1 MLEHEKI
8 LHDFSP
14 NPFQISLQ
22 NWVFFISV
30 VAGRSPST
38 LHSSLR
44 WRSVGGGIYSQYFVK
59 HSHLS
64 SRKEKDLWLNPRK
77 WMNLNWAR
85 ICRPF
90 KEPRNRS
97 QPGRPVGQPYL
108 SYRSARLHRLAESI
122 PRNRFLG
129 SIPVYKP
136 GLRMLHLSHEGNT
149 EEEENRRLRRL

>member
-1 MLEHEKI
+1 MRKSFMT
-8 LHDFSP
+8 LHLIGQSLP
-14 NPFQISLQ
+14 NFTTKLS
-22 NWVFFISV
+22 FFISV
-30 VAGRSPST
+30 VADRSPST

-44 WRSVGGGIYSQYFVK
+44 WRSVGGGTYSQYFVK

-108 SYRSARLHRLAESI
+108 SYRPARLHRLAESI

-129 SIPVYKP
+129 SINFTNTGS
-136 GLRMLHLSHEGNT
+136 GLILLSLWKKIHLLQS
-149 EEEENRRLRRL
+149 